1 MISKNCSFSKPV
13 KAALIV
19 ISLFLL
25 HISVPT
31 TDTCCFSCVSDE
43 TGLKKPLAIYKS
55 FVTLMASARTELEQ
69 YQHTA
74 ETVIRQTEEAVKTW
88 KIVKVETQKVTASKG
103 YVWPLKGAITS
114 KFGRRVHPITGC
126 SSFHNGIDIRGKA
139 GTSVLCPTDGIV
151 VDTGWAG
158 ALGRMVKVKTSTGH
172 VLCFGHLSKIKCKP
186 GEKLNRGQVL
196 GTVGST
202 GRATG
207 PHLHFTVFYR
217 GDYMNPV
224 KYLSK

>member
-1 MISKNCSFSKPV
+1 MINNCSFSRSV
-13 KAALIV
+13 RAILIV
-19 ISLFLL
+19 IALFLIHL
-25 HISVPT
+25 SVPT
-31 TDTCCFSCVSDE
+31 TETCCFSCSSVE
-43 TGLKKPLAIYKS
+43 TTLKKPLNVYKPFIN
-55 FVTLMASARTELEQ
+55 FVASARVELEH
-69 YQHTA
+69 YQQVA
-74 ETVIRQTEEAVKTW
+74 ETVIRQTEEAAKTW

-126 SSFHNGIDIRGKA
+126 SSFHNGIDIRGKS
-139 GTSVLCPTDGIV
+139 GTNVLSPTDCIV

-158 ALGRMVKVKTSTGH
+158 ALGRMVKAKTSTGH

-217 GDYMNPV
+217 GDYINPI